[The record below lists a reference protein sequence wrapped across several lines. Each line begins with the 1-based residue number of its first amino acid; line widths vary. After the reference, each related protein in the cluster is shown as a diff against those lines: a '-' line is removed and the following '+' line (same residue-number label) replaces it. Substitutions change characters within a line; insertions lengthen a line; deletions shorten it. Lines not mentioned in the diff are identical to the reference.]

1 MKRSASYQY
10 ISTMVHCREVKD
22 ECWIPIE
29 CNASAWKKLIDCGQ
43 GRSCWSGNGSKQ
55 MMTKAEAM
63 GEWRTV
69 YILWHRR
76 RVNDTQFPGISVF
89 MFCSGAEPFQMSWI
103 FLSSKTTQNKLRTVY
118 VESRSIIPYG
128 VPMLIGCVIYQ
139 SIRDIVHDCM
149 DVLFFSPC
157 YDIWELGNQQTGI
170 HGHDWLERRL
180 LILPWFWYHIGILRQ
195 C

>member
-63 GEWRTV
+63 GEWRTM

-76 RVNDTQFPGISVF
+76 RVNDTKFPGISVF
-89 MFCSGAEPFQMSWI
+89 MFCSGD
-103 FLSSKTTQNKLRTVY
+103 RTLPNVLDVSFKQDNAKQDANRLCTKPIY
-118 VESRSIIPYG
+118 PPVRSTSETAMP
-128 VPMLIGCVIYQ
+128 IGCVI
-139 SIRDIVHDCM
+139 SIRLRHR
-149 DVLFFSPC
+149 
-157 YDIWELGNQQTGI
+157 T
-170 HGHDWLERRL
+170 RL
-180 LILPWFWYHIGILRQ
+180 VVCFIFLHLDMTFGKNWHNT
-195 C
+195 

>member
-89 MFCSGAEPFQMSWI
+89 MFCSGDRTLPNVLDVSFKQDNAKQDANRLCIKPIHPPVRSTSETANAHWMCHI
-103 FLSSKTTQNKLRTVY
+103 DSSETSYKI
-118 VESRSIIPYG
+118 S
-128 VPMLIGCVIYQ
+128 
-139 SIRDIVHDCM
+139 CM
-149 DVLFFSPC
+149 FYFSSPW
-157 YDIWELGNQQTGI
+157 YDIWEKLAQ
-170 HGHDWLERRL
+170 RL
-180 LILPWFWYHIGILRQ
+180 VGFGFGT
-195 C
+195 